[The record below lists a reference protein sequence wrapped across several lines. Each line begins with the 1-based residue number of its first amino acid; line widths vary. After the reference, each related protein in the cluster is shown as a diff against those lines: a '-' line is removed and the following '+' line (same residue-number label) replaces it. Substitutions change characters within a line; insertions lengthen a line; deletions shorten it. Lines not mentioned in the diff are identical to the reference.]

1 MDRRDIDEQ
10 LNNLSFD
17 MEEEIDARNERRGWQ
32 PTSVQHAHR
41 PMDTSQAII
50 LAAIIIV
57 GGLWGGKLFYDYIQ
71 EQRMRAAVNEAALY
85 FQQALKQAEQST
97 RQSQIDMRQRAVA
110 EASARARQQTQEQAK
125 RQAELARVQQEK
137 RYQSAECQFWW
148 QQHEQ
153 NPTERNL
160 NKKAEACGIG
170 SGF

>member
-17 MEEEIDARNERRGWQ
+17 MDEEIDDRNERRGWQ
-32 PTSVQHAHR
+32 PISPQHAHR

-85 FQQALKQAEQST
+85 MQQAFKQAEQST
-97 RQSQIDMRQRAVA
+97 RQSQIEMRQRAA
-110 EASARARQQTQEQAK
+110 AQASSRTRQQAQQQEN
-125 RQAELARVQQEK
+125 REAELARLQQER
-137 RYQSAECQFWW
+137 RYQTAECKFWW
-148 QQHEQ
+148 EQHND
-153 NPTERNL
+153 NPTERTAI
-160 NKKAEACGIG
+160 KKLKACGN
-170 SGF
+170 

>member
-17 MEEEIDARNERRGWQ
+17 MEEEIDARNERQGWQ

-41 PMDTSQAII
+41 PMDTSHAII

-97 RQSQIDMRQRAVA
+97 RQSQIDMRQRATA
-110 EASARARQQTQEQAK
+110 EASSRAQQQAQQHANRK
-125 RQAELARVQQEK
+125 DELARLQQEK
-137 RYQSAECQFWW
+137 RYQSAECKFWW
-148 QQHEQ
+148 QQHKE
-153 NPTERNL
+153 NPSQRTGA
-160 NKKAEACGIG
+160 KKRSACGM
-170 SGF
+170 

>member
-32 PTSVQHAHR
+32 PTGVQHAHR
-41 PMDTSQAII
+41 PMDTSHAII

-97 RQSQIDMRQRAVA
+97 RQSQIEMRQRAAA
-110 EASARARQQTQEQAK
+110 EANARAQQQAQQQAS
-125 RQAELARVQQEK
+125 RQAELARLQQEK
-137 RYQSAECQFWW
+137 RFQSAECQFWW
-148 QQHEQ
+148 QQHASD
-153 NPTERNL
+153 PSERNAG
-160 NKKAEACGIG
+160 KKAAACGI
-170 SGF
+170 